1 MIFIIYIPLILQIA
15 FTIYWVNGKDTSIN
29 FLGGLDWEDN
39 VFNWHPVLMSI
50 SFGLLFFSAIA
61 EDCPLKAQDAQ
72 VLCGY

>member
-1 MIFIIYIPLILQIA
+1 MKNFCLFGKLTIIFSLLI
-15 FTIYWVNGKDTSIN
+15 DTSIN

-61 EDCPLKAQDAQ
+61 SNIFYFKNYK
-72 VLCGY
+72 VLEV